1 MKDLN
6 TRIYFITDSTPYT
19 EQEFLERVQS
29 ALKGGVSLIQ
39 LREKERTTR
48 EYIDF
53 AQKVHALA
61 KQFNVPLIIDD
72 RIDVA
77 LAAHTEG
84 VHLGQSDMPVKTAR
98 EILGDDIIIGA
109 TAKTVEQALEAF
121 EQGADY
127 LGVGAIYPTTTKV
140 KTVLTSTQMLDK
152 ICRAVPIPVNA
163 IGGLNKDN
171 IDVLKGIG
179 ISGICAVSA
188 IMKATD
194 PENAVKELSAAVKE
208 KLGYDIVVVNA
219 NAEYEL
225 EPGSGEVLG
234 MEEAMA
240 EVIDERKIND
250 ARHNLFDIRRRLE
263 DIIYNTDLAV
273 TPNTPPEKLAR
284 INNVIL
290 ELEKSTVLLGSI
302 LTEGDVESENIELSD
317 TDRANIAAA
326 KAREEEKKN
335 EQEKEQDDGGGRKKK
350 KDRKK
355 RR

>member
-19 EQEFLERVQS
+19 EQEFLSRVGS
-29 ALKGGVSLIQ
+29 ALAGGVDLIQ

-48 EYIDF
+48 EYIDL

-61 KQFNVPLIIDD
+61 KQYNVPLIIDD

-152 ICRAVPIPVNA
+152 ICKAVPIPVNA

-171 IDVLKGIG
+171 IDVLKGIE

-188 IMKATD
+188 IMKAPD
-194 PENAVKELSAAVKE
+194 PENAVKELSAAVKQ
-208 KLGYDIVVVNA
+208 KLG
-219 NAEYEL
+219 
-225 EPGSGEVLG
+225 
-234 MEEAMA
+234 
-240 EVIDERKIND
+240 
-250 ARHNLFDIRRRLE
+250 F
-263 DIIYNTDLAV
+263 
-273 TPNTPPEKLAR
+273 
-284 INNVIL
+284 
-290 ELEKSTVLLGSI
+290 
-302 LTEGDVESENIELSD
+302 
-317 TDRANIAAA
+317 
-326 KAREEEKKN
+326 
-335 EQEKEQDDGGGRKKK
+335 
-350 KDRKK
+350 
-355 RR
+355 